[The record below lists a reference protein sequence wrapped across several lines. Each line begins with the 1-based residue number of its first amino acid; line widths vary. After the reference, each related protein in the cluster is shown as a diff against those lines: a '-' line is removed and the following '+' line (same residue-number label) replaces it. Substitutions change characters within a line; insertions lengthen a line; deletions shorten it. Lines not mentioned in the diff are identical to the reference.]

1 VPVVLNLELR
11 REMENKFLDKEQ
23 LEALKAVEEAREREL
38 QAAFD
43 KKNAKKN
50 KREKIKKEKI
60 AARKPKSNKPNAF
73 VQILNG
79 DFLTKEFMLNNLNYI
94 FFVIFLLILMVA
106 KGYYGKQLASDV
118 VNTQRELDEIT
129 ADYFAAKAKL
139 EEDTRRTKLV
149 EELESTGLKE
159 TVNPTKVIR
168 VEK

>member
-1 VPVVLNLELR
+1 
-11 REMENKFLDKEQ
+11 MENKFLDKEQ
-23 LEALKAVEEAREREL
+23 LEALKAVEEARAKEL
-38 QAAFD
+38 QDAID

-50 KREKIKKEKI
+50 KREAIKKEKI

-106 KGYYGKQLASDV
+106 KGYYGKQLSADV
-118 VNTQRELDEIT
+118 VKTQREVDEIT
-129 ADYFAAKAKL
+129 ADFFAAKAKL

-168 VEK
+168 IEKEK

>member
-1 VPVVLNLELR
+1 MLNLELLL
-11 REMENKFLDKEQ
+11 EMENKFLDKEQ
-23 LEALKAVEEAREREL
+23 IEALKAVEEAREREL
-38 QAAFD
+38 QAALD

-50 KREKIKKEKI
+50 KRAKAKKEK
-60 AARKPKSNKPNAF
+60 AAAKKPKSNKPNAF

-118 VNTQRELDEIT
+118 IKTQRELDEIT

-159 TVNPTKVIR
+159 TVNPTKVIS
-168 VEK
+168 VDKK

>member
-1 VPVVLNLELR
+1 
-11 REMENKFLDKEQ
+11 MENKFLDKDQ
-23 LEALKAVEEAREREL
+23 LDALKAVEEAREREL
-38 QAAFD
+38 QAALE

-50 KREKIKKEKI
+50 KRAKARQAKS
-60 AARKPKSNKPNAF
+60 AANKTKANKPNAF

-79 DFLTKEFMLNNLNYI
+79 DFLTKEFMLNNLNFI

-106 KGYYGKQLASDV
+106 KGYYGKQLAADV
-118 VNTQRELDEIT
+118 VKTQRELDEIT

-168 VEK
+168 VNKK